1 MNDFTLAVEG
11 STVLLE
17 FSHGDRLHLIAE
29 AVTFAEAS
37 ERSRDWTCHWA
48 VVGEASILVIY
59 TGHGSVCA
67 NSFQGPGPWLDWA
80 PQDIP

>member
-1 MNDFTLAVEG
+1 MNEFTLAVEG

-37 ERSRDWTCHWA
+37 ERSRDWTCH
-48 VVGEASILVIY
+48 
-59 TGHGSVCA
+59 
-67 NSFQGPGPWLDWA
+67 
-80 PQDIP
+80 